1 MTETL
6 ALLNLAGLVALL
18 LWGLHMVQSGIQR
31 AFGPH
36 LRRMLAVALGNRVKA
51 FCVGLV
57 VTTGLQSSTA
67 TGLMITAFT
76 AAGLVDLV
84 PALAVMLG
92 ANVGTTLIVQALAFD
107 IYRAAPV
114 LVLLGVLLFRRS
126 ATSRT
131 RDLGRVAIGLGLML
145 FALGALMTAIAIPSH
160 DTPILRLLLDAISS
174 DPIIAALLAALLA
187 WAAHS
192 SVVVVLLVM
201 SFVANAVLALPVAF
215 ALVLGANLGS
225 AINPLLEAPAG
236 GDAAGRRLP
245 VANLVSR
252 LLGCTAVL
260 LLIDQ
265 ITPFIIRLD
274 PDPARTVANFHT
286 AFNLLLAVLL
296 LPLLGPWASLLKRV
310 LPSKA
315 TPDDPS
321 RPLYLDPSA
330 NESPDVRLACA
341 VREGLRMAD
350 VLEAM
355 LKGAARGL
363 DSGDRKCIVET
374 KQLDDVLD
382 RLHGAITAYLSQL
395 DPEMLDARQSRRVA
409 EILCFTKNLEHA
421 GDIIEKNLIGLA
433 RKRLKHGFSYSKD
446 GGSEIREMLER
457 LVQNVRT
464 AAAVF
469 MTADIRTARRLT
481 GEKEAF
487 RELEAKAADAHFARL
502 RTGEAETVE
511 TGALQLDVLRDLR
524 RINAHVVAAVYPL
537 LEERGELLPSRLR
550 QQA

>member
-107 IYRAAPV
+107 IYQAAPV

-252 LLGCTAVL
+252 LLGCAAVL

-363 DSGDRKCIVET
+363 DSGDRKRIVET

-395 DPEMLDARQSRRVA
+395 DPETLDARQSRRVA